1 MATTSQTPLAGPGQ
15 ALRAMRVTSR
25 IQLTEVAEAANT
37 SISYLS
43 EVENGKRIPT
53 KAYLARVTEA
63 IAQLIRA
70 A

>member
-1 MATTSQTPLAGPGQ
+1 MATTTTPMAGPGQ
-15 ALRAMRVTSR
+15 ALRAMRTSYR
-25 IQLTEVAEAANT
+25 LPLTEVAERAET
-37 SISYLS
+37 SVSYLS

-63 IAQLIRA
+63 IALLIRA